1 MTKETEPTGDATSPQ
16 EQPLTR
22 RALRRDRQRQSQSI
36 TEFSGTGYRHT
47 PTGQTPA
54 VPPPVPAVGTPPAV
68 DEDVPF
74 DQENPQPRTRREA
87 RLLAQR
93 RLEPGRQESQGSAQ
107 GPSRD
112 GLFDQEAI
120 ERQQRQA
127 DVQRRAAAAK
137 AAEEAAARATEEQ
150 RRRHWEKDRILQHI
164 REQNA
169 AWAMPHVETEEATP
183 LPEEQ
188 LAETEAYQTEA
199 LQLIAANNSGTR
211 MDEHQELL
219 GYQTVDL
226 GDTPHHELLE
236 NRRRRN
242 RKKTAVLLGSISIFA
257 VAIVVVALFL
267 QNLIGESAAKDYPGP
282 GGEQVDFTVQQG
294 EGGLSISNRLTEAGV
309 VASSRA
315 FLDALGE
322 NTSKREIQP
331 GEYQMR
337 AQMRASDAVE
347 RLLEEP
353 DKVHYIAIRAG
364 LRTSEVY
371 QEIADSTGLALK
383 DVEAAATPADYGL
396 PAKAKTLEG
405 YLSPGEYRVPI
416 DSKPADIFKEM
427 TEATF
432 ATLEE
437 QGITDPEEQ
446 YRVLTVAS
454 ILVGEANPE
463 DYKRVAG
470 IIENRL
476 DPNNP
481 ETSGFLQID
490 ATVIYGLDVRRLQFT
505 DAEKRDKS
513 NAYNSYAHKG
523 LPPGPIGAP
532 SQPAIE
538 AAANPD
544 QNDYYYWI
552 TTNIET
558 GETKFAKTYAEH
570 NRYKAE
576 YDQYCKNNPEICGNS

>member
-1 MTKETEPTGDATSPQ
+1 MTKETDPTGEPKNPE

-22 RALRRDRQRQSQSI
+22 RALRRARQRQSQQT
-36 TEFSGTGYRHT
+36 TEFTGTGYRHT

-54 VPPPVPAVGTPPAV
+54 VPPPVPAVGTPTAA

-93 RLEPGRQESQGSAQ
+93 RLEQEGSAA
-107 GPSRD
+107 GA
-112 GLFDQEAI
+112 LFDQEEI
-120 ERQQRQA
+120 ERKQRQA
-127 DVQRRAAAAK
+127 ETARRAAAAK
-137 AAEEAAARATEEQ
+137 AAEEAAANAAEEQ
-150 RRRHWEKDRILQHI
+150 RRRHREKDRILQHI

-169 AWAMPHVETEEATP
+169 AWAMPRVETEEATP

-199 LQLIAANNSGTR
+199 LQIIEANKSGTR
-211 MDEHQELL
+211 VDEHQDLL

-226 GDTPHHELLE
+226 SDAPHEELLA

-242 RKKTAVLLGSISIFA
+242 RKKTLVLLSSLGIFA
-257 VAIVVVALFL
+257 LAIVVVALFL
-267 QNLIGESAAKDYPGP
+267 QNLIGESAAKDFPGP
-282 GGEQVDFTVQQG
+282 GGDQIDFTVQQG
-294 EGGLSISNRLTEAGV
+294 EGSLSISNRLTEAGV

-315 FLDALGE
+315 FMDALSAD
-322 NTSKREIQP
+322 NSKREIQP
-331 GEYQMR
+331 GDYQMR
-337 AQMRASDAVE
+337 AEMKASDAVE

-353 DKVHYIAIRAG
+353 DKVHYIAIRPG
-364 LRTSEVY
+364 LRVGEVY
-371 QEIADSTGLALK
+371 QEIADSTGLSVK
-383 DVEAAATPADYGL
+383 DVEAAAKPSDYGL
-396 PAKAKTLEG
+396 PDQAKTLEG
-405 YLSPGEYRVPI
+405 YLRPGEYRVPI
-416 DSKPADIFKEM
+416 DSKPKDIFKEM
-427 TEATF
+427 TASTF
-432 ATLEE
+432 KALEE
-437 QGITDPEEQ
+437 QGVTDPAEQ

-463 DYKRVAG
+463 DYKKVAG

-476 DPNNP
+476 DPANP
-481 ETSGFLQID
+481 ETAGYLQID

-532 SQPAIE
+532 SQSAIE
-538 AAANPD
+538 AAADPEE
-544 QNDYYYWI
+544 NDYYYWI

-576 YDQYCKNNPEICGNS
+576 YDEYCRENPEICGN